1 MYSTWL
7 LVILGR
13 RIMKNKF
20 EKPKIKRPKRAFSF
34 SEILAR
40 IEWYVNTHKEERRIK
55 SGV

>member
-1 MYSTWL
+1 
-7 LVILGR
+7 
-13 RIMKNKF
+13 MKNKF